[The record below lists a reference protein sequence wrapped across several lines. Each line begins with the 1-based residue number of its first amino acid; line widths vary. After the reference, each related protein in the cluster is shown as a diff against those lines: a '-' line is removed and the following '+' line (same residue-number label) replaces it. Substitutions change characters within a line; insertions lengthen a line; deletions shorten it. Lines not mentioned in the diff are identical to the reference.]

1 MLDLK
6 TIKERLCELG
16 ADIGQVF
23 LYETTD
29 STNTR
34 AREYARAHPEN
45 RRPTLFI
52 ADSQTAGRG
61 RLGRSFHSEK
71 GVGIYLSLLLYPTD
85 RGADATRLT
94 ARAAVALARA
104 VEETSGLSPDIKWV
118 NDLYSNGKKLAG
130 ILAECEMNSEGKI
143 AYLVL
148 GMGIN
153 VYITDYPE
161 EISAIAT
168 SIERECGVRVCK
180 EELASRAVAYLLS
193 SEQEDSFAKY
203 SARLLTRGDIT
214 VRKHTGESY
223 PARVIELMPDYSLLI
238 ERENGEREKLFTGEV
253 STSVKR
259 DGSVKGDR

>member
-1 MLDLK
+1 MK
-6 TIKERLCELG
+6 NCFEKLG
-16 ADIGQVF
+16 APAPSVF
-23 LYETTD
+23 LYEETD

-34 AREYARAHPEN
+34 AKEYARAHSEKN
-45 RRPTLFI
+45 RPALFI

-104 VEETSGLSPDIKWV
+104 VEEASGLSPDIKWV

-130 ILAECEMNSEGKI
+130 ILAECEMNSDGKI

-153 VYITDYPE
+153 VYKTTYPE

-168 SIERECGVRVCK
+168 SIESECGVRIKK
-180 EELASRAVAYLLS
+180 EELVARTVTELLS
-193 SEQEDSFAKY
+193 EKGEDVFAEY
-203 SARLLTRGDIT
+203 SARLITRGDIT

-223 PARVIELMPDYSLLI
+223 PARVIELLPDYSLLI
-238 ERENGEREKLFTGEV
+238 ERENGERERLFTGEV

-259 DGSVKGDR
+259 SKSTKDNQ